1 MSQNQTVGQL
11 KGSLGIMDVV
21 MITVSGV
28 TPASSIFVIAPFAI
42 QSAGS
47 GSFLSFV
54 FAGILAA
61 ALALCYA
68 ELGAAHPSA
77 GGEYTIIQRLFGRTA
92 GLQMYL
98 FVLCML
104 LFIPAVLATGAATY
118 LNSALGTHFD
128 SASVALVIVVLSY
141 AIGVLDIKTNALL
154 TGAFLGLELL
164 VLAIIGWLGFSQQ
177 HQATSILLHPQMP
190 DAKGVLTGVP
200 FGVIIAMVGTAL
212 FSYNGYGAAIYL
224 AEDMHKTGKPLAIAI
239 LLTLVIVILM
249 ELLPMTALLL
259 GAPSLETLAKSADP
273 ISYVITQLGSP
284 GLARVIS
291 AGIFLSVFNAIIAIV
306 VQNARFLFA
315 SGRDGMWTARLNK
328 ALVQLHPRFGT
339 PWVATLLFAAPSA
352 LLTFNSNL
360 GELTSFTVII
370 LLLAYISMAI
380 ASLFSRHSETHHPYL
395 MPLWP
400 VPSLLVLAGSGY
412 TLWTILQGSSTR
424 DLVIVTGIIVAGLLM
439 SFTTHRARK
448 PATAST

>member
-1 MSQNQTVGQL
+1 MSQNQTAGQL
-11 KGSLGIMDVV
+11 KGSLGILDVV

-54 FAGILAA
+54 IAGVLAA

-118 LNSALGTHFD
+118 LNTALGTHFD

-164 VLAIIGWLGFSQQ
+164 VLVIIGWLGFSQP
-177 HQATSILLHPQMP
+177 HQTADVLLHPQML
-190 DAKGVLTGVP
+190 DAKGVLSGVP

-239 LLTLVIVILM
+239 LLTLVIVVLM
-249 ELLPMTALLL
+249 ELLPLTALLL
-259 GAPSLETLAKSADP
+259 GAPSLEALAKSADP

-306 VQNARFLFA
+306 VQNARFLYA

-328 ALVQLHPRFGT
+328 ALIQLHPRFGT
-339 PWVATLLFAAPSA
+339 PWIATLLFAAPSA

-370 LLLAYISMAI
+370 ILLTYISMAI

-395 MPLWP
+395 MPVWP
-400 VPSLLVLAGSGY
+400 VPSLLVLAGGGY
-412 TLWTILQGSSTR
+412 TLWTILHGSSTR
-424 DLVIVTGIIVAGLLM
+424 DLLIVSGIIVAGVLM
-439 SFTTHRARK
+439 SLTTHRQRK